1 MSSVPER
8 RIVLGVLRL
17 AVLAA
22 VGLAAWNRGMSG
34 EPAKPVVALLAA
46 LGASNAVVWLVRG
59 EWFEKKWLYAASLLV
74 DVGAVS
80 VLATLLELWDGHL
93 FSAFVLVVLA
103 AVLSRRAWAG
113 AIVALGALAVL
124 AALHVHTYSPE
135 ALIDRGFLLNLSLL
149 FAMGLLAGYAAQ
161 AMEAGH
167 FAAIQCNPTTGLPGY
182 SLIRD
187 ELKRR
192 IASGRKFAVC
202 YIDNDNFKA
211 YNDHYGY
218 SKGDS
223 LIKATGRVIVESV
236 GKHGGPGD
244 FVGHVGGD
252 DFLVVTTPDRVD
264 ELAREVNRE
273 FKRTVRG
280 FYDTAALEKGF
291 IKSHDRSG
299 ITATFPVMTLSIAV
313 VSNERRKITSPDQI
327 AEIAAQLKKR
337 AKSEKSRQY
346 VTGDTAVLHIGKQLR
361 EELDGEDYEVD
372 G

>member
-1 MSSVPER
+1 M
-8 RIVLGVLRL
+8 LRFL
-17 AVLAA
+17 VLAA
-22 VGLAAWNRGMSG
+22 AGLAAWNHGAPG
-34 EPAKPVVALLAA
+34 ELERPVVMLLAA
-46 LGASNAVVWLVRG
+46 LGASNVVVWLVRR
-59 EWFEKKWLYAASLLV
+59 EWLERKALYATLLLV
-74 DVGAVS
+74 DVGVVS
-80 VLATLLELWDGHL
+80 VLASILGLWDAHF

-103 AVLSRRAWAG
+103 TTLSRRAWAG
-113 AIVALGALAVL
+113 ALVATGSIALL
-124 AALHVHTYSPE
+124 AALRVYTSTPE
-135 ALIDRGFLLNLSLL
+135 ALVDRGFLLNLSLL
-149 FAMGLLAGYAAQ
+149 FTVGVLAGYVTQ
-161 AMEAGH
+161 AMETGRL
-167 FAAIQCNPTTGLPGY
+167 AAIQCNPTTGLPGY
-182 SLIRD
+182 SLIRE
-187 ELKRR
+187 ELERR
-192 IASGRKFAVC
+192 IGSGKKFAVC

-218 SKGDS
+218 AKGDG
-223 LIKATGRVIVESV
+223 LIKATSRVIVGCVS
-236 GKHGGPGD
+236 KHGSPGD

-252 DFLVVTTPDRVD
+252 DFLAVTTPDKVD
-264 ELAREVNRE
+264 ELAKEINRE

-313 VSNERRKITSPDQI
+313 VSNVRRNITSPDQI

-361 EELDGEDYEVD
+361 EEIDGEDSAE

>member
-1 MSSVPER
+1 MNSVPER
-8 RIVLGVLRL
+8 RIVLGLLRL

-22 VGLAAWNRGMSG
+22 AGLAAWSHGLPG
-34 EPAKPVVALLAA
+34 ELARPAVALLAA
-46 LGASNAVVWLVRG
+46 LGASNAVPWLVRR
-59 EWFEKKWLYAASLLV
+59 EWFEKKALFAGALLV
-74 DVGAVS
+74 DIGVVS
-80 VLATLLELWDGHL
+80 VLATILGLWDEHF

-113 AIVALGALAVL
+113 ALVALGAMAVL
-124 AALHVHTYSPE
+124 AALRVHADSPE
-135 ALIDRGFLLNLSLL
+135 VLMDRGFLLNLSLL
-149 FAMGLLAGYAAQ
+149 FALGLLAGYAAQ
-161 AMEAGH
+161 AMEAGRY
-167 FAAIQCNPTTGLPGY
+167 AAIQCNPTTGLPGY
-182 SLIRD
+182 SLIRE
-187 ELKRR
+187 ELERR
-192 IASGRKFAVC
+192 IASGRKFAVL

-252 DFLVVTTPDRVD
+252 DFLALTTPDNVD

-273 FKRTVRG
+273 FRRTVRG
-280 FYDTAALEKGF
+280 FYDTAALERGF

-313 VSNERRKITSPDQI
+313 VSNERRRITSPDQI

-361 EELDGEDYEVD
+361 EELGGEDYEED